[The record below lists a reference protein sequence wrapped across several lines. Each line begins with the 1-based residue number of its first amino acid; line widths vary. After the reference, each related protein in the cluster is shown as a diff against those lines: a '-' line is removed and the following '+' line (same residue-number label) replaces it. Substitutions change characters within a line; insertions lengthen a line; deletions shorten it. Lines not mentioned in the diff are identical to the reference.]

1 MQKTKSIALILGVL
15 TMSFCLGYL
24 VLAWTEPSQVP
35 PEGNVPAPLNVGIT
49 NQIKAGGLGIGGAF
63 YADPPTL
70 VVDAVNHRVGIGTAS
85 PGYKLDITGDVR
97 WTGTLQGGSVPWSR
111 LTGFPSTCSTGQYV
125 SAVGST
131 LTCSTPAGGG
141 GTVTQLNQGTGIILS
156 PNPITTTGSIY
167 ADTNYLQRR
176 VSGICAAGSSI
187 RVIASD
193 GTVTCETDDVGAG
206 IGGSGTTNYVAKFTA
221 ATTIGNSQIFDN
233 GTNIGIGSASP
244 DRKLEVMGGSSGLHT
259 ASFIGS
265 NGYGIALG
273 YLADYP
279 NIGSIQAFNKNEAA
293 PGRWKTL
300 EINPFGGNVGV
311 GTASPMAK
319 LHVIGTSSYTIP
331 NSFSGAGQNAGWST
345 GFATQAMSV
354 SILSSSNI
362 VSGGGIYAASDQR
375 LKENIIPMSQEI
387 VDRFLSSAHPVNF
400 NWKMTSTFDS
410 GFIAQ
415 DLISEGLGYLV
426 SGVPDS
432 TLQEETNGNGLTSPA
447 GMRFVTNYSSIIPIL
462 TIGLQ
467 QQQAKIATLSGELAS
482 LEKLTSVL
490 VEAIKEQQKEIE
502 ELRNEIEIL
511 KGE

>member
-1 MQKTKSIALILGVL
+1 M
-15 TMSFCLGYL
+15 
-24 VLAWTEPSQVP
+24 
-35 PEGNVPAPLNVGIT
+35 
-49 NQIKAGGLGIGGAF
+49 
-63 YADPPTL
+63 
-70 VVDAVNHRVGIGTAS
+70 
-85 PGYKLDITGDVR
+85 
-97 WTGTLQGGSVPWSR
+97 
-111 LTGFPSTCSTGQYV
+111 TGFPSACSTGQYV

-131 LTCSTPAGGG
+131 LTCSTPAGGGG

-156 PNPITTTGSIY
+156 PNPITTTGSIS

-502 ELRNEIEIL
+502 ELRTEIKFL
-511 KGE
+511 KEKIN